1 MKKALCISQGHINRL
16 SYCDGAVLE
25 LQWNAVA
32 SACSM
37 HSGMLSKCC
46 HRDRQCLNAE
56 IEALVHSTSEYAA
69 RQLQLGP
76 WLQAAQADKPR
87 SAHPPQEEQQQMPQ
101 PPPQQQQQQQQQQ
114 MPQMPQ
120 VQGQPD
126 Q

>member
-1 MKKALCISQGHINRL
+1 
-16 SYCDGAVLE
+16 
-25 LQWNAVA
+25 
-32 SACSM
+32 
-37 HSGMLSKCC
+37 MLSPL
-46 HRDRQCLNAE
+46 CLNAE

-101 PPPQQQQQQQQQQ
+101 PPQPLQPQQPQQQQQQQQQ
-114 MPQMPQ
+114 MPQMLQ